1 MDTIPVAWVRPSG
14 LGVKSHMGVT
24 VMSAPASSGMV
35 VSVGPS
41 MKAMVTPAPV

>member
-1 MDTIPVAWVRPSG
+1 MDAIVVACVRL
-14 LGVKSHMGVT
+14 LGVAVKSHMGLT